1 MKIFASHINAQQ
13 KASIIEEALKNQ
25 EDDMDQATDINQ
37 LLSLVT
43 YCQHDRPWSEV
54 TTVIEKEAS
63 YCPHSLDSHY
73 GSH

>member
-43 YCQHDRPWSEV
+43 YCQHDRP
-54 TTVIEKEAS
+54 
-63 YCPHSLDSHY
+63 
-73 GSH
+73 